1 MRRTIDQSCRKRL
14 AAQAA
19 DVCAF
24 FCADLNCVETW
35 RLAAHRMH
43 TGRNNFDIFTVPE
56 QTAKKPFRDRTAANI
71 ACADK
76 EDAFHVSDG
85 ASERHPN
92 VELYVLKSI
101 YTLWEVRLLIN
112 GASRQREL
120 RLFWWAFRCF
130 AQMTIDTLRQV
141 PLFESLD
148 NEAAGELCHLL
159 ESLDCKASTILFRAG
174 DEGDALYVIERG
186 KVRICVRTTQGHE
199 LTLTELGRGDFFG
212 EMALLDGQ
220 RRSADAVVAEDAR
233 LAVLSREHFLSFVR
247 SSPNVAL
254 ELLTALANRLR
265 HTDEMLRHSATRN
278 VNVEEAARLT
288 LADRAADIIA
298 EFGGSWKFIISA
310 VLFFNVWVVINSL
323 LLTNRG
329 FDAYPYLLLST
340 MINMLA
346 VLQAPIILMSQN
358 RQAHKDRLR
367 SEIDYQINLKN
378 ELALNEILERLKTLE
393 REHLQLTSDKRPE

>member
-1 MRRTIDQSCRKRL
+1 LGLLVSG
-14 AAQAA
+14 
-19 DVCAF
+19 
-24 FCADLNCVETW
+24 NCSYFG
-35 RLAAHRMH
+35 
-43 TGRNNFDIFTVPE
+43 GRSV
-56 QTAKKPFRDRTAANI
+56 
-71 ACADK
+71 
-76 EDAFHVSDG
+76 V
-85 ASERHPN
+85 
-92 VELYVLKSI
+92 
-101 YTLWEVRLLIN
+101 
-112 GASRQREL
+112 
-120 RLFWWAFRCF
+120 F

-174 DEGDALYVIERG
+174 DEGDAMYVIERG

-212 EMALLDGQ
+212 EMALLGDGQ

-278 VNVEEAARLT
+278 LNVEEAARLT
-288 LADRAADIIA
+288 LADRAADIIS
-298 EFGGSWKFIISA
+298 EFGGSWKFIIAA
-310 VLFFNVWVVINSL
+310 VFFFNVWILINMFENS
-323 LLTNRG
+323 R
-329 FDAYPYLLLST
+329 FDAYPYLLLSLG
-340 MINMLA
+340 INMLA

-367 SEIDYQINLKN
+367 AEIDYQINLKN
-378 ELALNEILERLKTLE
+378 ELALNEIIERLKALE
-393 REHLQLTSDKRPE
+393 RDYLQLTSDKRLDD